1 MEIVQVINMTTNNL
15 FTNKNFILSLLESS
29 YDGIY
34 ITDRNSVTLYVNH
47 AYERLSGHDR
57 SEYIGKSMTE
67 LMNSGIMKAH
77 ITKDVIRSRKPMTI
91 TEKLISGKSVLITGN
106 PLFDDNNEVIAVMT
120 NVRDIS
126 EIISLE
132 KKEKLSNEIISL
144 YKKQY
149 FNKFDLENIVCES
162 PNSISVFDFAS
173 KVSAKDSIVLLTG
186 ETGVGK
192 EVVAK
197 YIHNNSLRK
206 DNNYIKINCG
216 AIPKNLLESELFGY
230 IGGAFTGADPKG
242 KPGMFELAHNGT
254 LFLDEIG
261 ELPLNLQ
268 SSLLRALQEG
278 EIIRV
283 GSTNPQKVNVRI
295 IAATNR
301 NLKQMLNEK
310 TFRADLYYRLN
321 VISINIP
328 PLRERQED
336 IPALA
341 ELFLKK
347 LNKKYNCKKQVTS
360 SFLLELMGMDWPGN
374 IRELSNFVERQFI
387 LNESDTLDTIIN
399 SNSING
405 RSEIY
410 SPASFTR
417 DSNSLNMNNI
427 VSSVEASL
435 IKRALKE
442 SPNTKEAAKLLG
454 ISQPTFSRKF
464 NKYKDMNLL

>member
-1 MEIVQVINMTTNNL
+1 MTTNNL

-230 IGGAFTGADPKG
+230 IGGAFTGANPKG

-410 SPASFTR
+410 SPASFTK

-464 NKYKDMNLL
+464 NKYKNMNLL

>member
-1 MEIVQVINMTTNNL
+1 MTTNNL

-410 SPASFTR
+410 SPASFTK

>member
-1 MEIVQVINMTTNNL
+1 MTTNNL

-360 SFLLELMGMDWPGN
+360 SFLLELMLMDWPGN

-410 SPASFTR
+410 SPASFTK

>member
-1 MEIVQVINMTTNNL
+1 MTTNNL

>member
-242 KPGMFELAHNGT
+242 KPGMFELAHRGT
-254 LFLDEIG
+254 LFLDEIS
-261 ELPLNLQ
+261 EMSLATQ
-268 SSLLRALQEG
+268 VRLLRTLQE
-278 EIIRV
+278 
-283 GSTNPQKVNVRI
+283 K
-295 IAATNR
+295 
-301 NLKQMLNEK
+301 
-310 TFRADLYYRLN
+310 
-321 VISINIP
+321 
-328 PLRERQED
+328 
-336 IPALA
+336 
-341 ELFLKK
+341 
-347 LNKKYNCKKQVTS
+347 
-360 SFLLELMGMDWPGN
+360 
-374 IRELSNFVERQFI
+374 
-387 LNESDTLDTIIN
+387 
-399 SNSING
+399 
-405 RSEIY
+405 
-410 SPASFTR
+410 
-417 DSNSLNMNNI
+417 
-427 VSSVEASL
+427 
-435 IKRALKE
+435 
-442 SPNTKEAAKLLG
+442 
-454 ISQPTFSRKF
+454 
-464 NKYKDMNLL
+464 